1 LLFFFFPDTSHE
13 IRTPLNCIVGLSH
26 LLTGEVLP
34 EEHRDSIDM
43 IATSSELL
51 LAIVNDVLDYSKLET
66 ESGGIVQTQIQ
77 PTVLS
82 QHLKAVVTSLSTQA
96 EKANL
101 EIRYTFH
108 DNVPDV
114 METDGRR
121 LQQILYNLLGNSVK
135 FGKTGQYIDFSVQMN
150 ENRDCVEFSVTDY
163 GKGIAKEEQKRIFEP
178 FQQAATNEVQHGG
191 TGLGLAVTHK
201 LVKVLGGKISLES
214 EYGNYTTF
222 RVVLPLK
229 QKPVIDEGATAGLED
244 CTTPAVLTGDSMSEG
259 APTESPTKPRPVI
272 SPKLLAL
279 NSSQQPAAIPTTPF
293 AKEDF
298 FGFKVLIAED
308 NLVNQK
314 VLTRTLQRLGI
325 TDVDVVDNGQKAVDS
340 WNKRDYKIIFMD
352 LQVMIYLIVFNNDSG
367 FAKAAHSHFFLMLF
381 LMPCFSRCQY

>member
-1 LLFFFFPDTSHE
+1 LHLHQAFFFFFYTSHE

-26 LLTGEVLP
+26 LLTGDVLP
-34 EEHRDSIDM
+34 EEHRDSMDM

-51 LAIVNDVLDYSKLET
+51 LAVVNDVLDYSKLET
-66 ESGGIVQTQIQ
+66 EPGGILQTQIE
-77 PTVLS
+77 PTILS
-82 QHLKAVVTSLSTQA
+82 QHLNTVVTSFATA
-96 EKANL
+96 VAAANL
-101 EIRYTFH
+101 EIRYTLH

-201 LVKVLGGKISLES
+201 LVKVLGGNISLES
-214 EYGNYTTF
+214 EYGIFTTF

-229 QKPVIDEGATAGLED
+229 KKSAIDEVANADSEDTA
-244 CTTPAVLTGDSMSEG
+244 TTPTALTEDSMSEG
-259 APTESPTKPRPVI
+259 APSEAPTRPQPTMI
-272 SPKLLAL
+272 TPKLLAL
-279 NSSQQPAAIPTTPF
+279 NSSQQPADKSTTPF
-293 AKEDF
+293 TKSVF
-298 FGFKVLIAED
+298 FCFKVLIAED

-325 TDVDVVDNGQKAVDS
+325 TDIDVVDNGQKAVDS
-340 WNKRDYKIIFMD
+340 WDKRDYKIIFMD
-352 LQVMIYLIVFNNDSG
+352 LQVM
-367 FAKAAHSHFFLMLF
+367 FFQLF
-381 LMPCFSRCQY
+381 STIILVL